1 MPEMSSVP
9 SFLEGV
15 YIGLNAVPD
24 TRLILDAPVGCN
36 FKSERVGMNHDFHS
50 TLFHPL
56 GLHRVITTVEHPQQL
71 ISGTLDTL
79 REKAIRIMELSR
91 PSVLFISEV
100 TALWLEGNE
109 VEVIARDL
117 TEDLG
122 IPVVYVK
129 PDILG
134 GDFLDGFET
143 FLARLTE
150 ALPLEPPAKGPV
162 PNLVG
167 IVGYMPDRLEGDH
180 RANVA
185 VLRDLVRAAGLEP
198 GPVLLDG
205 SDVAD
210 LTGIAHAS
218 ILLELPLSGG
228 CATALAARTGARV
241 IPMGLPVGL
250 EGTTKWIADL
260 AEAAGSP
267 DEAGTTT
274 QARLRELVPLLD
286 RVREMF
292 LQDHNV
298 AIAAPPDLL
307 PGLLEYVHDLGME
320 CGLVAARC
328 RDPKRLGPVRDV
340 MDRLGMDME
349 ILVDYRRSRFRQA
362 LNEAHHERPVSL
374 VIGSTSEAVAARE
387 VGAGLLEVGYPSY
400 MTHALTPRP
409 LLGFDGA
416 ARLVEEM
423 VNVVLRRDFDNGT
436 PG

>member
-24 TRLILDAPVGCN
+24 SRLILDAPVGCN
-36 FKSERVGMNHDFHS
+36 FKSERVGMNHDFYS

-71 ISGTLDTL
+71 VSGTLDTL
-79 REKAIRIMELSR
+79 REKAARIMELSR

-129 PDILG
+129 PDILE
-134 GDFLDGFET
+134 GDFLDGYET
-143 FLARLTE
+143 LLSRLAE
-150 ALPLEPPAKGPV
+150 VLPLEPSDAWPEPGV
-162 PNLVG
+162 VG
-167 IVGYMPDRLEGDH
+167 IVGYMPDRMEADH

-205 SDVAD
+205 SDVDGLAEV
-210 LTGIAHAS
+210 ARAS

-228 CATALAARTGARV
+228 CAGALAARTGARV

-250 EGTTKWIADL
+250 DGTSKWLNDL

-267 DEAGTTT
+267 EEADRY
-274 QARLRELVPLLD
+274 ARTRLGELVPTLD
-286 RVREMF
+286 RVREMY
-292 LQDHNV
+292 LQDRNL

-307 PGLLEYVHDLGME
+307 PGLLALVDDLGME
-320 CGLVAARC
+320 CSLVAARC
-328 RDPKRLGPVRDV
+328 RDPRRIVPVRDV
-340 MDRLGMDME
+340 MDKLGNDTE
-349 ILVDYRRSRFRQA
+349 ILVDYTRSRFRQA
-362 LNEAHHERPVSL
+362 LKKAHDEKPVTL
-374 VIGSTSEAVAARE
+374 VIGSTSEAMAARE

-400 MTHALTPRP
+400 MTHALTSRP
-409 LLGFDGA
+409 LLGFDGT
-416 ARLVEEM
+416 ARLVEEL
-423 VNVVLRRDFDNGT
+423 VNAVLRQDFTQGF
-436 PG
+436 